1 MKAQNTLETPIN
13 DRKKLPERQ
22 EKNDDDTPHLTSEI
36 WVHAADLIK
45 HDKL

>member
-1 MKAQNTLETPIN
+1 MSTKILT
-13 DRKKLPERQ
+13 KKQ

-36 WVHAADLIK
+36 WVHASDLIK